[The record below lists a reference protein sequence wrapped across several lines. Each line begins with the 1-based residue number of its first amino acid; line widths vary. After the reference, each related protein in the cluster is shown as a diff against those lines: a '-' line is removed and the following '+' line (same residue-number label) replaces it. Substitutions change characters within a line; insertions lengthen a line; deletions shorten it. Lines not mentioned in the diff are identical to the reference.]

1 MKALTLAAA
10 TLALAAADIGTADA
24 ARKKVQVPNRY
35 DGNWSIEVITESGIC
50 DRAYRYGVRI
60 ARGEA
65 SYPGG
70 DFSINGR
77 VATNGSVR
85 ATISN
90 GAATANVV
98 GRLERQGTGTGT
110 WSTAGGPDCRGRWNA
125 ERRG

>member
-1 MKALTLAAA
+1 MKALTLASAF
-10 TLALAAADIGTADA
+10 LILAAAGLSPADA
-24 ARKKVQVPNRY
+24 ARKKVQIPDRY

-60 ARGEA
+60 QRGEA

-70 DFSINGR
+70 DFAISGR

-98 GRLERQGTGTGT
+98 GRLGRQGTGAGT
-110 WSTAGGPDCRGRWNA
+110 WSTQGGPECSGRWNA